1 MVGFFK
7 FIRSKYYKWTERPLN
22 IKIEPL
28 LPVIRPGTHY
38 GGWLIPEHFITP
50 QSVVYLAGAGEDVSF
65 DAAVADQFG
74 CDVHIIDP
82 TPRAATHVAQLK
94 TNIAAGEKT
103 PLANIATGVYP
114 DYRPATAEKLHFH
127 TVGLWNEDTVL
138 KFYAPAN
145 PAYVSHSIVN
155 LQKTEHFIEVPVCRL
170 TTLMQQLGHSEIDL
184 LKIDIEGAEYTVLSA
199 VLAEKIKVKVICVE
213 YDENAT
219 NHIDGNYTDRIEG
232 SLQALCN
239 AGYHIIA
246 KESHCH
252 NYTLVHQSILP
263 GK

>member
-1 MVGFFK
+1 MHRLVK
-7 FIRSKYYKWTERPLN
+7 LIQSKYYKWTERPLKV
-22 IKIEPL
+22 KIEPL

-38 GGWLIPEHFITP
+38 GGWLIPAGFLNS

-74 CDVHIIDP
+74 CAVQIIDP
-82 TPRAATHVAQLK
+82 TPRAAAHVMRLK
-94 TNIAAGEKT
+94 
-103 PLANIATGVYP
+103 ANIANGIDTPLENIDTGIYP
-114 DYRPATAEKLHFH
+114 QFARETAEKLHFH
-127 TVGLWNEDTVL
+127 TIGLWNEDTTL

-145 PAYVSHSIVN
+145 PAFVSHSIVN

-170 TTLMQQLGHSEIDL
+170 STIMKKLGHDHIDL
-184 LKIDIEGAEYTVLSA
+184 LKIDIEGAEYTVLTA
-199 VLAEKIKVKVICVE
+199 LLEEKIPVKVICVE

-219 NHIDGNYTDRIEG
+219 NHIDAQYTHRIES
-232 SLQALCN
+232 SLQALCH

-263 GK
+263 KA